1 MLIHTWLVIKPN
13 VMFIKYIYIY
23 IYISNVMILL
33 SPFLMKRTIFLNFLL
48 SKKII
53 TQKKKKKKKK
63 TLTCRG
69 ELLHQASQQ
78 CSL

>member
-23 IYISNVMILL
+23 IYIYVSNVMILL

-53 TQKKKKKKKK
+53 TQKKKKK
-63 TLTCRG
+63 LTCRG